1 MMMGFENMNENLG
14 YIFIKIKKNT
24 KYLGL
29 QLGAIVLLFIFTA
42 TISSSMLSPF
52 LGSNYI
58 KEIVN
63 KVPSSK
69 IFQLVI
75 AENVHFQKKDAK
87 LSENYLSASRF
98 FKLATN
104 IAFNDTRSFLGNEL
118 PGFSN
123 FDSKILVAGAGTD
136 YTNMPIESNIN
147 IDLEAKNNS
156 GDKQQ
161 VQNKPIQ
168 KPIPQTTGLKTDGN
182 VVHIYFSH
190 NRESYSPGQSNSLV
204 TVTDI
209 GTSLANSLISRGI
222 GTSVDKTDIG
232 AILIS
237 KNEKYASSYNES
249 RVLVKEAMAQNK
261 KLTYLIDVHRD
272 SQTKK
277 ITTIDKDGLSYAKIA
292 FIIGGENPNYEQNLQ
307 LANALHQ
314 KLNSLL
320 PGLSRG
326 VFQKSGAGTNGKYNQ
341 DLTGESMLI
350 EVGGIDNTV
359 DELNRTS
366 EVFAE
371 AFSQYFWNAEA
382 VNGKNDNSEAR

>member
-1 MMMGFENMNENLG
+1 MNENLG
-14 YIFIKIKKNT
+14 LTFIQIKKLS
-24 KYLGL
+24 KYIGY
-29 QLGAIVLLFIFTA
+29 QLSAITILFILTA
-42 TISSSMLSPF
+42 CLSSSYISPYF
-52 LGSNYI
+52 GSHHI
-58 KEIVN
+58 KDVITS
-63 KVPSSK
+63 VPASK
-69 IFQLVI
+69 IFQMVT
-75 AENVHFQKKDAK
+75 AENIYFQEKNAPK
-87 LSENYLSASRF
+87 STNYLSASRF

-136 YTNMPIESNIN
+136 YTTMPIESNVD
-147 IDLEAKNNS
+147 IDQLEKNDN
-156 GDKQQ
+156 KEQ
-161 VQNKPIQ
+161 VENKPIQ
-168 KPIPQTTGLKTDGN
+168 TPIPPNTGLKTNGD

-190 NRESYSPGQSNSLV
+190 NRESYAPGQSNSLV
-204 TVTDI
+204 TVTDV
-209 GTSLANSLISRGI
+209 GTTIANSLISRGI

-232 AILIS
+232 ARLIS
-237 KNEKYASSYNES
+237 KKKNYASSYDES
-249 RVLVKEAMAQNK
+249 REVVKEAMGKNK
-261 KLTYLIDVHRD
+261 NLTYLIDVHRD

-314 KLNSLL
+314 KLDSLL

-326 VFQKSGAGTNGKYNQ
+326 VFQKSGKGTNGKYNQ
-341 DLTGESMLI
+341 DLTGQSMLI
-350 EVGGIDNTV
+350 EMGGVDNTAE
-359 DELNRTS
+359 ELTRTS

-382 VNGKNDNSEAR
+382 VNGHQNSNPTAR